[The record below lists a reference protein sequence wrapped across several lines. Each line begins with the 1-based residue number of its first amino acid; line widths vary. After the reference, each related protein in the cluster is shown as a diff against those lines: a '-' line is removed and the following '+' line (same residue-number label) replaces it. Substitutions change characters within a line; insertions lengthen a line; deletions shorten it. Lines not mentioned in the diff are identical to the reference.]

1 MSAEVVPLDRRWRS
15 EIPQSHK
22 HSLDTRLQWL
32 WMQRF
37 GTLQTIYLKST
48 DLLDRTAAT
57 LLIQAIIAKD
67 LRSIEQLFQRLEGGS
82 SFDHDMVDQD
92 QGSLRI

>member
-1 MSAEVVPLDRRWRS
+1 MTAEVVSLERRWRA
-15 EIPQSHK
+15 EIPQEHRTN
-22 HSLDTRLQWL
+22 LDTRLRWL

-37 GTLQTIYLKST
+37 GTLQTIYLKSP

-57 LLIQAIIAKD
+57 LIVQAIMAKD

-82 SFDHDMVDQD
+82 LYDQD
-92 QGSLRI
+92 IVDGDHPSLRI